1 MAPSQTTSTPA
12 TADSPAHRPGHVGEP
27 SVRSYG
33 HRHRIG
39 ADVVFEALERQ
50 GVNVLFGYPGG
61 VLLPLYDVLG
71 DHPSVR
77 HVMVRHE
84 QGAAHAADGYARATG
99 RVGVCLATSGPG
111 ATNLVTG
118 IANAMLDSIPMVAI
132 TGNVTAAQIGKDA
145 FQEIDITGI
154 TMPITKQNYLVANA
168 DDLPRVFAE
177 AFLLARSGRPGPVHI
192 DITKDALMRQ
202 TSAAHPDEEAIL
214 AGLPGFR
221 PNLTGHR
228 RQITRAARLIDA
240 SRRPVVLA
248 GHGILLAEG
257 MEDLVA
263 LVEKAK
269 IPVAHTLL
277 GIGALDERHPLSLGL
292 MGMHG
297 WKHVNRAI
305 QSADLLIALGMRFS
319 DRVTGTVA
327 SYATGAKIIHVDIDP
342 GEIGKNIG
350 VDVPIVGDLRDVLGA
365 LARRVSAR
373 SADDRAAYLAEL
385 AAWRRES
392 EGQSWHGSGAWHDGR
407 LSADFI
413 VDRIADASDH
423 DATLVADVGQNQ
435 MWTARCGGYRRP
447 HSHLSSGGLG
457 TMGFALPAAMGAA
470 LGRPD
475 KETWAITGDGG
486 FQMTMQQLG
495 TLVQERIPVKIAVLD
510 NSKLGM
516 IRQWQELVFAGNYQ
530 SSHLENPDFVALA
543 AAYGIQGF
551 AASSPHEVPEAIAA
565 ARAVTGPALIHFHV
579 ADQQNVFPF
588 MPAGKGLSDLIEE

>member
-1 MAPSQTTSTPA
+1 MAHPQIAPA
-12 TADSPAHRPGHVGEP
+12 DAPEP
-27 SVRSYG
+27 TQSDTVARTYA

-39 ADVVFEALERQ
+39 ADTVFEALERQ
-50 GVNVLFGYPGG
+50 GVDVLFGYPGG

-154 TMPITKQNYLVANA
+154 TMPITKQNYLVTSA

-177 AFLLARSGRPGPVHI
+177 AFHLARSGRSGPVHI
-192 DITKDALMRQ
+192 DITKDALMQQ
-202 TSAAHPDEEAIL
+202 TSASHPDEAAVL
-214 AGLPGFR
+214 ADLPGFR
-221 PNLTGHR
+221 PNLTGHP
-228 RQITRAARLIDA
+228 RQVARAARLIDA
-240 SRRPVVLA
+240 ARRPVILA

-257 MEDLVA
+257 LDDLVA
-263 LVEKAK
+263 LVEKAR

-297 WKHVNRAI
+297 WKHANRAI
-305 QSADLLIALGMRFS
+305 QSSDLLIALGMRFS

-342 GEIGKNIG
+342 AEIGKNIG
-350 VDVPIVGDLRDVLGA
+350 VDIPIVGDLRDVLGA
-365 LARRVSAR
+365 LARKVSAR
-373 SADDRAAYLAEL
+373 SVEDRAAYLAEL
-385 AAWRRES
+385 AAWRRDS
-392 EGQSWHGSGAWHDGR
+392 EGQGWHGSGAWHYGR

-413 VDRIADASDH
+413 IAAIADASDH

-435 MWTARCGGYRRP
+435 MWTARYGGFRRP

-495 TLVQERIPVKIAVLD
+495 TLVQERIPVRIAVLD

-516 IRQWQELVFAGNYQ
+516 IRQWQELVYGGNYQ

-543 AAYGIQGF
+543 AAYGIPGF
-551 AASSPHEVPEAIAA
+551 AASTPDEVPAAIAG
-565 ARAVTGPALIHFHV
+565 ARAVEGPALIHFRV

>member
-1 MAPSQTTSTPA
+1 MAHPQIVSA
-12 TADSPAHRPGHVGEP
+12 GTAPEPTRSDSD
-27 SVRSYG
+27 VRTYA

-39 ADVVFEALERQ
+39 ADTVFEALERQ
-50 GVNVLFGYPGG
+50 GVDVLFGYPGG

-145 FQEIDITGI
+145 FQEINITGI
-154 TMPITKQNYLVANA
+154 TMPITKQNYLVTSA

-177 AFLLARSGRPGPVHI
+177 AFHLARSGRPGPVHI
-192 DITKDALMRQ
+192 DITKDALMHQ
-202 TSAAHPDEEAIL
+202 TSAPHPDEQAVL
-214 AGLPGFR
+214 DALPGFR
-221 PNLTGHR
+221 PNLTGHP
-228 RQITRAARLIDA
+228 RQVARAARLIDA
-240 SRRPVVLA
+240 ARRPVILA

-257 MEDLVA
+257 MDDLVA
-263 LVEKAK
+263 LVEKAQ

-277 GIGALDERHPLSLGL
+277 GIGAFDERHPLSLGL

-305 QSADLLIALGMRFS
+305 QSSDLLIALGMRFS

-342 GEIGKNIG
+342 AEIGKNIG

-365 LARRVSAR
+365 LGRKVAARTTE
-373 SADDRAAYLAEL
+373 DRAEYLAEL
-385 AAWRRES
+385 AEWRLES

-413 VDRIADASDH
+413 VAQIADASDH
-423 DATLVADVGQNQ
+423 DGTLVADVGQNQ
-435 MWTARCGGYRRP
+435 MWTARYGGFRRP

-516 IRQWQELVFAGNYQ
+516 IRQWQELVYGGNYQ

-543 AAYGIQGF
+543 AAYGIPGF
-551 AASSPHEVPEAIAA
+551 AATSPDEVPAAIAA
-565 ARAVTGPALIHFHV
+565 ARAVDGPALVHFRV